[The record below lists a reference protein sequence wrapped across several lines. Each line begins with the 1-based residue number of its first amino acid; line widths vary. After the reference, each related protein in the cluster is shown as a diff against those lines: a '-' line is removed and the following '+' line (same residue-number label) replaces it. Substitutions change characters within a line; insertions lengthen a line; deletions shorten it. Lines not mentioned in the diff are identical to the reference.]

1 MKRLNSCKKSAN
13 TTKKEQSQ
21 TIKTELSKE
30 LGKLEEQ
37 VKNFCKKLYKKTMI
51 ENRREKNYTFLGIS
65 QESQKKNKKIEE
77 FIQKKYEKLTR
88 LKDESF

>member
-1 MKRLNSCKKSAN
+1 
-13 TTKKEQSQ
+13 
-21 TIKTELSKE
+21 
-30 LGKLEEQ
+30 
-37 VKNFCKKLYKKTMI
+37 MI